1 MAKKIEG
8 HVSLQHAD
16 DGFTGDLWMVDSTV
30 TTNAHP
36 RGTLVI
42 HEGKPERV
50 FTESEVRAML
60 EDVAHCITWPMAK
73 QVLKEKH
80 GFELVP
86 NE

>member
-50 FTESEVRAML
+50 YLSSEL
-60 EDVAHCITWPMAK
+60 KKCLHCGCLRSTPD
-73 QVLKEKH
+73 E
-80 GFELVP
+80 P
-86 NE
+86 NT